1 METLQFIKD
10 VLESIEEEL
19 TTRKYLKV
27 LGYSPEEL
35 PNKFQEAL
43 EYIEE
48 LMIDL
53 K

>member
-1 METLQFIKD
+1 MKTLEFIKD
-10 VLESIEEEL
+10 VLESAEEEL
-19 TTRKYLKV
+19 TTCKYLKV
-27 LGYSPEEL
+27 LGYLPDEL
-35 PNKFQEAL
+35 PNKFQEAI